1 MESKQSTPPSVMARL
16 MRLDELPQPQE
27 AVQKPQRVL
36 SENYLWRVASIGV
49 GKKHS
54 LRKTLEEKKQIKD
67 VCQVVKTLKEDE
79 HAMGKNSITPR
90 NRLVNEKP
98 QTPKNFQDSL
108 ELVDSKNGHFQTYI
122 PYRNS
127 LLSKP
132 THGLQASIPLT
143 SKNSTSI
150 RRNVDTHRKRKSTKT
165 ELGYL
170 RPRQILENSSTVTG
184 SHQEEFGL
192 RFYDFSRSQLGT
204 QDEAG
209 SPDRRIVVLKPMP
222 IESGFSGRYFSLP
235 CSNGNALTIKSGL
248 STPPICSSDLTK
260 QCQSAASSNNSH
272 TFQKQLSER
281 YPMSKKGSSLN
292 ELFVI
297 QNHDSRPKN
306 RKPNSRRHGLK
317 NLDLSK
323 FSKQQSKYEAFRS
336 KLYLRSADSLNWARC
351 KLRKH
356 NIDQEGSE
364 AKDLKLNSE
373 KYKFLPCLDSVSS
386 CSDMEDR
393 NALLETWVRKDKM
406 KHKLDDGNM
415 FKQNV
420 MLTKVADVIVD
431 AENKFAVKPSVK
443 SEYEQ
448 IGEDDDFSSCATDT
462 SLSQDKP
469 IGFHEESS
477 DFSRC
482 SGTELDSLVS
492 LEEAYQPTPT
502 SVLEPPFSEEAIIS
516 SEFLG
521 MVKGDICDLRR
532 HLELLKSEDSE
543 TYSDGSGMAVS
554 SDDESEEKSAG
565 HSKGDEV
572 TMKIFI
578 VEESR
583 NFSYLVDVLA
593 EASFHCWNLEEFGTW
608 HSLDCP
614 ISLSVFET
622 LEKKY
627 GEQMSWKRSERRLL
641 FDRMNEGLMEIIL
654 PCIGVPAWKK
664 SVSRRLSSVRDEEMI
679 QEDLWRLLVSQEK
692 ECCKSSAETLLE
704 SELGK
709 LDLGDEIDA
718 IGTEI
723 ERLLFDELMAE
734 FFF

>member
-1 MESKQSTPPSVMARL
+1 MESRQRTPPTVMATL

-27 AVQKPQRVL
+27 PVQKPQRVL

-49 GKKHS
+49 GKKYS

-79 HAMGKNSITPR
+79 HAMGKNSITPK

-150 RRNVDTHRKRKSTKT
+150 RRNVDTHRKPKSTKT

-204 QDEAG
+204 QDEAA

-235 CSNGNALTIKSGL
+235 CSNEDSRSSDRRWAKSSGPENERANNKAPCDVESIKQKSTASSEILEELSRRNRWRKTSISANVSNLGFRDGNAFTIKSGL

-272 TFQKQLSER
+272 TFQRQLSER
-281 YPMSKKGSSLN
+281 HPMSKKGSSLN

-306 RKPNSRRHGLK
+306 RKPDSRRHGLK

-323 FSKQQSKYEAFRS
+323 FSKQQSKYEACRS

-356 NIDQEGSE
+356 DIDQEGSE

-420 MLTKVADVIVD
+420 MLPKVADVIVD
-431 AENKFAVKPSVK
+431 VENKFAVKPSVK
-443 SEYEQ
+443 SDYEQ
-448 IGEDDDFSSCATDT
+448 IEEDGDFSSCATDT
-462 SLSQDKP
+462 SLSQVCCC
-469 IGFHEESS
+469 
-477 DFSRC
+477 FSFCNRRMLKAL
-482 SGTELDSLVS
+482 SKWILFSMLGPLF
-492 LEEAYQPTPT
+492 YQ
-502 SVLEPPFSEEAIIS
+502 L
-516 SEFLG
+516 
-521 MVKGDICDLRR
+521 M
-532 HLELLKSEDSE
+532 
-543 TYSDGSGMAVS
+543 
-554 SDDESEEKSAG
+554 
-565 HSKGDEV
+565 
-572 TMKIFI
+572 
-578 VEESR
+578 
-583 NFSYLVDVLA
+583 
-593 EASFHCWNLEEFGTW
+593 
-608 HSLDCP
+608 
-614 ISLSVFET
+614 
-622 LEKKY
+622 
-627 GEQMSWKRSERRLL
+627 WK
-641 FDRMNEGLMEIIL
+641 
-654 PCIGVPAWKK
+654 
-664 SVSRRLSSVRDEEMI
+664 
-679 QEDLWRLLVSQEK
+679 
-692 ECCKSSAETLLE
+692 
-704 SELGK
+704 
-709 LDLGDEIDA
+709 LGDPSYICVHNHFCDYFCWSA
-718 IGTEI
+718 FLPLVTI
-723 ERLLFDELMAE
+723 FS
-734 FFF
+734 